1 MNGIESLIGRLREA
15 AVVLGGNGNCHG
27 VGEVD
32 FRRALRE
39 AGLPLT
45 ESDTRRMFA
54 HFEVCVCGQQPK
66 PCPLECNP

>member
-1 MNGIESLIGRLREA
+1 MDGIESLTGRLREA
-15 AVVLGGNGNCHG
+15 AVMLGGDGNCHG

-39 AGLPLT
+39 ADLPVT

-54 HFEVCVCGQQPK
+54 HFEVCG
-66 PCPLECNP
+66 